1 MLEEEYKY
9 FKDHKKE
16 LLESHKNK
24 FVVLKKNELI
34 GVYDNEKAA
43 YEETT
48 KNHSVGSF
56 LIQQCVEDEEK
67 LTQTFHSRAAF

>member
-9 FKDHKKE
+9 FKEHKKE
-16 LLESHKNK
+16 LLEKHKNK
-24 FVVLKKNELI
+24 FVVIKKNELI
-34 GVYDNEKAA
+34 GVYDSEKEA

-48 KNHSVGSF
+48 KDNVVGSF
-56 LIQQCVEDEEK
+56 LIQQCVEDEDK